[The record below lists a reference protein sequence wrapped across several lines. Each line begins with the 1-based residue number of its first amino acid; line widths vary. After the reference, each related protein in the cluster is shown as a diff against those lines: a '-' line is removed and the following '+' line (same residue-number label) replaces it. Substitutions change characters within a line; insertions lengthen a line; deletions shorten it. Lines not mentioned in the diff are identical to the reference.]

1 MNQNGIE
8 KLKAELAQLPKGYIS
23 NKTINGIE
31 RHYLQWREN
40 GKTKSKYIPDSEYEA
55 VAAAVAR
62 RKEIEQLLKS
72 ADIRRAAISPAPI
85 IAGYEMNVITG
96 DALRAMVSYVAGWQK
111 RDCFRSILAYL
122 NGKATPRVCAVY
134 GLRRTGKTTMLH
146 QAINEMKP
154 EMFSQAAYIKARKKQ
169 TMSQLDR
176 DLKQLFNRGF
186 RYVFIDEIT
195 FLEDFVDTASFL
207 SDIYAAMGM
216 KIVLSGT
223 DSLGI
228 WIAEKEELYDRA
240 YLIHTT
246 WISYAEHARLLGSS
260 DVDDYIRYGGTL
272 RVGETDFDDPE
283 LRSEEVSF
291 RDDESTRRYIDT
303 AICGNI
309 QHSLKCYEDG
319 AHFRHLRELY
329 DAGELTGAINRIIE
343 SMNHRFVAEVL
354 NREFV
359 SNDLKLSRKNLLR
372 ERNAALRT
380 DVLERIDVR
389 TVTDR
394 LMEILEIEDKQN
406 RSVPI
411 QPAHVAEIKEYLSA
425 LELIA
430 SLPVKY
436 TAPESDDRESILITQ
451 PGMRYCQAQALVYSL
466 GKDEIFAALNEAE
479 REYVCSRILDEV
491 KGRMLEEIVLY
502 ETMRKLP
509 ECDVFKLEFIAGEF
523 DMVIYDRR
531 AHSCKIFEI
540 KHSRERVDSQYRHLI
555 NEAYCR
561 DTAKQFGTIT
571 EKTVLYR
578 GEPHDEPSGIRYQNV
593 SEYLRSL

>member
-1 MNQNGIE
+1 MNQTEIE
-8 KLKAELAQLPKGYIS
+8 NLQAELALLPKGYIS
-23 NKTINGIE
+23 NKTINGKV

-40 GKTKSKYIPDSEYEA
+40 GKTKSKYIPDSEFEA

-62 RKEIEQLLKS
+62 RREIEQLLKS
-72 ADIRRAAISPAPI
+72 ADIRRTVTPAPL
-85 IAGYEMNVITG
+85 GDDYTMNVITG

-111 RDCFRSILAYL
+111 RDCFQSIRSYL
-122 NGKATPRVCAVY
+122 YGKATPRVCAVY

-146 QAINEMKP
+146 QAIAEMDS
-154 EMFSQAAYIKARKKQ
+154 EMFSKSAYIKARRTQ

-176 DLKQLFNRGF
+176 DFKQLYNRGY
-186 RYVFIDEIT
+186 RYVFLDEIT

-228 WIAEKEELYDRA
+228 WIAGQEELYDRA
-240 YLIHTT
+240 YMIHST
-246 WISYAEHARLLGSS
+246 WISFAEHARLLGSS

-283 LRSEEVSF
+283 LQSEEVSF

-319 AHFRHLRELY
+319 SHFRHLRELY

-354 NREFV
+354 NRDFV
-359 SNDLKLSRKNLLR
+359 SNDLMLSKKNLLR

-380 DVLERIDVR
+380 DVLERIDVC
-389 TVTDR
+389 TVTNR
-394 LMEILEIEDKQN
+394 LMQILEIEDRQN
-406 RSVPI
+406 RTVPI
-411 QPAHVAEIKEYLSA
+411 QPAHIAEIKEYLKV

-436 TAPESDDRESILITQ
+436 AAPESDDRENILITQ

-466 GKDEIFAALNEAE
+466 SKDEIFSALNEAE

-509 ECDVFKLEFIAGEF
+509 DCDVFKLEFIAGEF
-523 DMVIYDRR
+523 DMVIYDRSTHTCR
-531 AHSCKIFEI
+531 IFEI
-540 KHSRERVDSQYRHLI
+540 KHSRERIAAQYRHLI
-555 NEAYCR
+555 NESYCN
-561 DTAKQFGTIT
+561 DTQQQFGTIT
-571 EKTVLYR
+571 EKIVLYR
-578 GEPHDEPSGIRYQNV
+578 GEPHTEVNGIRYLNV
-593 SEYLRSL
+593 TDYLMSL